1 MRKIFLVLLVSIIS
15 QSVSAQNGS
24 IKGRVFG
31 KINNQPVEF
40 ATVLVQNSS
49 YGAKTDIDGNYEIKD
64 IPPGLYNIEV
74 SYLGFKKKVI
84 FEVAVDNY
92 KPSFVD
98 IPLEKASNDLGE
110 VRIKAGRIDRT
121 AESPLSLKTIGV
133 SEIRRNPGGNRDISK
148 VIQSLPGAG
157 SSVGFR
163 NDIIIRGGGP
173 SENRFFIDGIEIP
186 NLNHFATQ
194 GAGGGP
200 VGIINVDFLQDVG
213 FYAGAFPAN
222 RGNSLSS
229 VFDFRFKNPREDKW
243 SSAFTLGT
251 SDVGLRT
258 EGPVN
263 DKSALMVSVRRS
275 YLQFLFQAIGL
286 PFLPTYNDI
295 QAKYKYK
302 IDNKNEI
309 SYLVI
314 GAYDVNK
321 LNDIS
326 EPDQGQQFLL
336 NLLPEQ
342 NQWNYTNGIV
352 YKHYSKNSFQTLV
365 VSRNML
371 SNRIFKH
378 VNNDQSLPLT
388 FEFNS
393 QEIENKVRFENN
405 IEKKGWTINYGAGA
419 QYVKYNAD
427 NFASFSLPSG
437 EIDSSKF
444 NSEIDFFKYSI
455 FGQVSRSFLGDKL
468 SLSAGLRTDV
478 HTFTKVA
485 QNPLNQLSPRASA
498 SYMLT
503 NKLSLNANVGRYYQT
518 PSYTILGYK
527 DSNNNFVN
535 QQNNLPFIACNHLI
549 GGIEYASNKNSRF
562 SIEAFYKKYN
572 NYPVSVNLSLALA
585 NEGGDFGVVGNEAV
599 VPTAQARSYG
609 VEFFGQQKLY
619 KGFYGLLAVTLFRS
633 QATNGTGTDF
643 VATSWDQ
650 RFIVNLTAGKT
661 FKRNIE
667 VGAKFRLSGGRPFT
681 PFDTLTS
688 SLVNV
693 WDVTN
698 QGILDYNYINQNRL
712 PFNHQ
717 LDIRID
723 KKWFFKK
730 WNFNLY
736 FDVQNAYAFQAKQ
749 PDILDVKRDNQGNP
763 LLISGSTPAR
773 YQTQFVENLNGTV
786 LPTLGVIIEY

>member
-1 MRKIFLVLLVSIIS
+1 MRKLLVLLFVTLIS
-15 QSVSAQNGS
+15 QAVIAQNGS
-24 IKGRVFG
+24 IKGRVFS
-31 KINNQPVEF
+31 KISNEPAEF
-40 ATVLVQNSS
+40 ATVVVQNTS

-98 IPLEKASNDLGE
+98 IPLEKVSNDLGE
-110 VRIKAGRIDRT
+110 VTIKAGRIDKT

-173 SENRFFIDGIEIP
+173 AENRFFIDGIEIP

-286 PFLPTYNDI
+286 PFLPTYNDF

-321 LNDIS
+321 LNDIA
-326 EPDQGQQFLL
+326 EPDQGQQYLL

-371 SNRIFKH
+371 ANRIYKYE
-378 VNNDQSLPLT
+378 NNDEDSPLS

-393 QEIENKVRFENN
+393 QEIENKIRFENN
-405 IEKKGWTINYGAGA
+405 IEKKGWTINYGTGA

-427 NFASFSLPSG
+427 NFARFSLPNGS
-437 EIDSSKF
+437 IDSSTF
-444 NSEIDFFKYSI
+444 DAAIDFFKYSL
-455 FGQVSRSFLGDKL
+455 FGQVSRSFLADKL
-468 SLSAGLRTDV
+468 SLSAGLRMDG
-478 HTFTKVA
+478 HTFTEVA
-485 QNPLNQLSPRASA
+485 KNPFNQLSPRASA

-503 NKLSLNANVGRYYQT
+503 NKISLNANAGRYYQT
-518 PSYTILGYK
+518 PSYTVLGFK

-535 QQNNLPFIACNHLI
+535 QQNNLPFIRCDHLI
-549 GGIEYASNKNSRF
+549 GGVEYATNKNSRF
-562 SIEAFYKKYN
+562 SIEGFYKKYN
-572 NYPVSVNLSLALA
+572 NYPVSVNRSLALA

-698 QGILDYNYINQNRL
+698 QGVLDFNNINQNRL

-717 LDIRID
+717 LDFRID